1 MAMTPAKAKSRFI
14 ARAALT
20 VIAASVIAVLA
31 VAGAERLRARY
42 DLTATR
48 QHAISPRTQ
57 KILGQLDAPHEIA
70 VVADLAAVSPL
81 ARTAVDDVLAEFTRT
96 APEIR
101 VTTIDAGRAGQED
114 EFAALLTRL
123 TDLYAEDIDE
133 RAAALDR
140 ALAARERATH
150 LLQDAAAAT
159 AQLAQD
165 ADPVARASIENLA
178 AALRIRARESTAAA
192 EQIETTRGQSLLG
205 SPLAPLDDALRAARA
220 TLESI
225 RTDADAV
232 RQRLA
237 AASLTGD
244 AAERALQALAA
255 ARDVAAAELD
265 ALERLGTSELYAVVR
280 ALEQGDAVV
289 VVSETGATAVAFAS
303 LFPAPESQPEGRS
316 ASEFRFIGEELLA
329 TALASLSLEERPIVV
344 LTHPWPIRLTDD
356 AGAPNPN
363 AGPLA
368 VAGLLDRLRLRGIDA
383 AEWPVATQDAPPDLS
398 GLNPAGD
405 RPVVWAVLGTVAGN
419 QQTAIAN
426 GKLGAAIEDLLR
438 AGEPLLLSYSP
449 STLPGAGAT
458 DLLTAPLEPL
468 GVTLDTGRPL
478 IQLRQTPQGDQP
490 DPGFTLTSAASD
502 HPVAEAVGGLATR
515 LGWISPIDLDP
526 APGVSA
532 APLLSVEDARNTWAE
547 SQWIDLWSS
556 SNVSR
561 RRPPELNPSLDDPGG
576 PWTVAAAVERANPD
590 DPADTQR
597 LVVVGATAWFF
608 DASILPARRVDG
620 RVAAAFPG
628 NGELFDASV
637 AWLAG
642 QDQLIAPGAVARDIP
657 RIKPIPDDQL
667 ALVRWAL
674 ALGPAA
680 AVLLLGAA
688 IRIIR
693 G

>member
-20 VIAASVIAVLA
+20 VVAASLIAVLA

-48 QHAISPRTQ
+48 QHALSPRTQ
-57 KILGQLDAPHEIA
+57 KILEQLDAPHEIA

-81 ARTAVDDVLAEFTRT
+81 ARTAVDDVLAEFARA

-101 VTTIDAGRAGQED
+101 VTTIDAGQAGQED
-114 EFAALLTRL
+114 RFAALLTRL
-123 TDLYAEDIDE
+123 TDLYADDIE
-133 RAAALDR
+133 TRSAALDR
-140 ALAARERATH
+140 ALAARERATS
-150 LLQDAAAAT
+150 LLQDAAAQI

-165 ADPVARASIENLA
+165 ADPATRAPIENLA
-178 AALRIRARESTAAA
+178 AALRIRARESSAAA
-192 EQIETTRGQSLLG
+192 EQIETTRSQSLLG
-205 SPLAPLDDALRAARA
+205 SPLAPLDDALRAARS

-225 RTDADAV
+225 QADATAV

-237 AASLTGD
+237 ASNTG
-244 AAERALQALAA
+244 AQRALEALTA
-255 ARDVAAAELD
+255 ARDEAAAELD

-289 VVSETGATAVAFAS
+289 VASEEGATAVAFAS
-303 LFPAPESQPEGRS
+303 L
-316 ASEFRFIGEELLA
+316 
-329 TALASLSLEERPIVV
+329 SLEARPIVV
-344 LTHPWPIRLTDD
+344 LTHPWPIRLTDG

-383 AEWPVATQDAPPDLS
+383 AEWPVATQDAPPDLTDIH
-398 GLNPAGD
+398 PTGD
-405 RPVVWAVLGTVAGN
+405 RPVVWAVLGTVAAN
-419 QQTAIAN
+419 EQTAIAN
-426 GKLGAAIEDLLR
+426 GKLATAIEDLLR

-458 DLLTAPLEPL
+458 DLLTAPLAPL

-478 IQLRQTPQGDQP
+478 IQIRQTANGDQP
-490 DPGFTLTSAASD
+490 DPGFTLTAAASD
-502 HPVAEAVGGLATR
+502 HPVAEAVGGLTTR
-515 LGWISPIDLDP
+515 LGWISPINLDP
-526 APGVSA
+526 ASGVSA
-532 APLLSVEDARNTWAE
+532 APLLRVEDAQNTWAE
-547 SQWIDLWSS
+547 SQWIDLWTSS
-556 SNVSR
+556 SASR
-561 RRPPELNPSLDDPGG
+561 RRPPQLNPNLDDADG

-620 RVAAAFPG
+620 RIAAAFPG

-657 RIKPIPDDQL
+657 RIKPIPSDQL
-667 ALVRWAL
+667 ILVRWAL

-680 AVLLLGAA
+680 AVLLIGAA
-688 IRIIR
+688 VRIIR